1 MLGRDTRR
9 LSVATAMAIALGVSA
24 AVAAD
29 PADVE
34 KLKAT
39 NNCVDCDLSGAVLR
53 RTYLSGAKLSGAKLS
68 DANLEWANLRDANL
82 TNAKLTGANL
92 SGANLCKTK
101 ILGYDGN
108 RDCP

>member
-24 AVAAD
+24 AVTAD

-34 KLKAT
+34 KLWAT
-39 NNCVDCDLSGAVLR
+39 KNCVDCDLSGAVLR
-53 RTYLSGAKLSGAKLS
+53 RAYLSDANLSG
-68 DANLEWANLRDANL
+68 ANLEWANLRDANL

-108 RDCP
+108 RNCP